1 MSRAGSRMFGLLAAC
16 LIAVPSTSPEASA
29 QVPEAIPGQVR
40 VQGSVVDVNTGEPV
54 AGAQVA
60 VEGATVGTQSDDR
73 GAFTLIVPS
82 GNSVLMVRRIGY
94 APARVPL
101 AGRTTISVPLTR
113 QATTLNEVVSVGY
126 GTQQRSD
133 ITGSVSSVSPEQLED
148 KPNTNIVQALE
159 GSIPGVA
166 VTTSGA
172 GAEPTINIQIRGRNS
187 ITASTDPLVV
197 IDGIP
202 YNGTL
207 SELNPND
214 IASIDVLKD
223 ASATAI
229 YGSRGAN
236 GVVLVTS
243 KKGTPGKPRVS
254 YSGYTGTQDIVNVP
268 RLMNAEE
275 FAAFKCVRFMNEP
288 TPPATCDAALTLTE
302 RENIAAGID
311 TDWIGVGTQRGS
323 QRQHDVSVA
332 GGSEDTRYFLGG
344 SVLNV
349 KGVARNDEFDR
360 VTFRLNLDQRL
371 ASWLNVG
378 TNSSLGRSERS
389 GLAASFEAA
398 FFSNPLLSPYEDD
411 GTTIAV
417 RPWAE
422 DPNTVNPLERLLAL
436 DDDVSHRLFSSNY
449 VNVVVPRVPGLTYRL
464 NAGLDRGN
472 RESGTYFGRNTNRG
486 RAVNGEGLIEDGTRN
501 DWTLEN
507 ILAYDRDF
515 GRHSVD
521 LTALYSEAVEQV
533 IGNDL
538 RMEGFPNDVLGYR
551 SNLAVTL
558 IPSPS
563 ERRGVLKSQMGRVNY
578 VYDGRY
584 LATFTTRRDG
594 FSGFGRNHKWGVF
607 PSAALGW
614 NVSNE
619 AFFPFKDR
627 IDALK
632 LRVSYG
638 LSGNQA
644 IQPYQ
649 TLARLDDRSYL
660 DGELPDPGYIPI
672 SLGNPDLK
680 WETTKSLNFGVDLG
694 MFGER
699 VITTVDIY
707 RKRTSD
713 LLLERSISPVHGI
726 TNVVQ
731 NIGKTSNN
739 GFEVQLSTLNF
750 DRPDWSWRTVLSL
763 ASNNNRIVD
772 LYGDETDDIGSG
784 WFIGQPID
792 VNYGYKFDGIW
803 QVEDSVSGAIAAS
816 AQPTARPGHV
826 RIVDVNGDDVINAED
841 RTIIGSLEP
850 DYIGGMSN
858 TFKYRRLTLTAF
870 VHTVQGVTR
879 SNILLGTNQ
888 VFSDVRRNT
897 VYRQYWTRENPINT
911 YPSNSNSSN
920 PLSVAF
926 YEDASFIRLR
936 DVTVSYD
943 LPASLTSRMGSESFS
958 VYVNGRNLWTQ
969 TDWTGLDPELDAQRA
984 IPLERVIIGGIRAR
998 F

>member
-1 MSRAGSRMFGLLAAC
+1 MSRARSRMFGLLAAC
-16 LIAVPSTSPEASA
+16 LLATPSAWREASA
-29 QVPEAIPGQVR
+29 QAPEAIPGQVR

-54 AGAQVA
+54 SGAQVA
-60 VEGATVGTQSDDR
+60 VEGAAIGTQSDDR
-73 GAFTLIVPS
+73 GAFSLLVPS
-82 GNSVLMVRRIGY
+82 PNSSLLVRRIGY
-94 APARVPL
+94 APARIAL
-101 AGRTTISVPLTR
+101 EGRTTISIPLTR

-126 GTQQRSD
+126 GTLQRSD

-148 KPNTNIVQALE
+148 KPNTNIIQALE

-172 GAEPTINIQIRGRNS
+172 GAEPSINIQVRGRNS
-187 ITASTDPLVV
+187 ITASTDPLIV

-223 ASATAI
+223 ASATAV

-243 KKGTPGKPRVS
+243 KKGTPGKPRIS
-254 YSGYTGTQDIVNVP
+254 YSGYAGTQEIVNVP

-275 FAAFKCVRFMNEP
+275 FAAFKCVRFMNERN
-288 TPPATCDAALTLTE
+288 PPATCDATLTATE
-302 RENIAAGID
+302 RDNLAAGID
-311 TDWIGVGTQRGS
+311 TDWIDAGTQTGT
-323 QRQHDVSVA
+323 QQQHDVSVS
-332 GGSEDTRYFLGG
+332 GGSEDTRYFFGG
-344 SVLNV
+344 SILNV
-349 KGVARNDEFDR
+349 KGIARNDEFDR
-360 VTFRLNLDQRL
+360 VTFRLNLGQRL

-389 GLAASFEAA
+389 GVPASFEAA
-398 FFSNPLLSPYEDD
+398 FFSNPLISPYEAD

-417 RPWAE
+417 RPWQE
-422 DPNTVNPLERLLAL
+422 DPNTVNPLERLLAI

-449 VNVVVPRVPGLTYRL
+449 VNVVVPQVPGLTYRL
-464 NAGLDRGN
+464 NAGLDRGD
-472 RESGTYFGRNTNRG
+472 RESGTYYGRNTDRG
-486 RAVNGEGLIEDGTRN
+486 RSVNGEALLGNGTRN

-507 ILAYDRDF
+507 IVNYDREF
-515 GRHSVD
+515 GRHSLD
-521 LTALYSEAVEQV
+521 LTALYSEAVEEV
-533 IGNDL
+533 IGNDM

-551 SNLAVTL
+551 SNLAITL

-563 ERRGVLKSQMGRVNY
+563 ERRGVLKSQMGRINY
-578 VYDGRY
+578 VYDDRY

-594 FSGFGRNHKWGVF
+594 YSGFGRNHKWGVF

-614 NVSNE
+614 NISNE
-619 AFFPFKDR
+619 SFFPFKETV
-627 IDALK
+627 DALK

-644 IQPYQ
+644 IRPYA

-660 DGELPDPGYIPI
+660 DGDTPDPGYIPV

-680 WETTKSLNFGVDLG
+680 WETTKSLNFGIDLG
-694 MFGER
+694 MFDER
-699 VITTVDIY
+699 VITTLDIY

-713 LLLERSISPVHGI
+713 LLLGRSISPVHGI
-726 TNVVQ
+726 TSVVQ
-731 NIGKTSNN
+731 NIGETSNK
-739 GFEVQLSTLNF
+739 GFELQLSTLNF

-772 LYGDETDDIGSG
+772 LYGDEADDIGSG

-803 QVEDSVSGAIAAS
+803 QVADSVDGTIARS

-826 RIVDVNGDDVINAED
+826 RIVDVNGDSVINAAD

-858 TFKYRRLTLTAF
+858 TFKYKRFTLTAF
-870 VHTVQGVTR
+870 LHTVQGVTR

-897 VYRQYWTRENPINT
+897 VLREYWTPANAINT
-911 YPSNSNSSN
+911 YPANSNSSN

-936 DVTVSYD
+936 DVTISYD
-943 LPASLTSRMGSESFS
+943 LPESLTTRMGSQSFS
-958 VYVNGRNLWTQ
+958 LYVNGRNLWTQ